1 MLRINVTL
9 FFVFLISSCG
19 GGGGGE
25 ATPAAQANTNSSSS
39 SSSNSSNNT
48 SNSTSSNT
56 SSNSASASNE
66 VASRVIDGYITGAN
80 VFIDFNYNLQQD
92 IGEPS
97 ASPAESGEP
106 GAYVFD
112 YENDFSAITDFSE
125 ACAKRRIQIA
135 EVPAGAVDSE
145 LGEVDKAFTMFYVPY
160 GTGSVNITPFTALY
174 MDFLKD
180 AKKQLKET
188 LNLKDDES
196 LDITV
201 ADGCGVNAEA
211 LASKFETR
219 ANTFSA
225 ELNTTYST
233 VLKDLYGDYIAD
245 LDNATKQK
253 AEKIVGYLKV
263 ASDIKATV
271 KTNFNN
277 KYEPSVSLSEGSIA
291 SIFGT
296 NDITSLPLSINIQHT
311 GPADSDGWSDVFSYF
326 TSGVRVLLN
335 GKIAKASCTEIDAN
349 NCTLFDPTYENIK
362 NNLDWYFSY
371 GGSSNS
377 SIIDGATIESRYRE
391 SKDINNQGSTS
402 CSQAAKLDMQG
413 IKSCSG
419 SGCPTSIKFEYE
431 ITHNRGFQALDGCD
445 VTDNP
450 YVYLFTQRIN
460 KSSDVEDRYGFQY
473 SLKDEN
479 EIYNAPPTN
488 FLGANKT
495 NVNYQ
500 NAFNKLEELFVPMS
514 SISSVEN
521 KLKINEF
528 ISVYRNLEQKT
539 DGETTSGNRYNL
551 IISTDG
557 STLDYNCKIYTWSA
571 SLGGYDFDNP
581 VETTGNIGY
590 TNCYN
595 ELISWN
601 FHN

>member
-1 MLRINVTL
+1 MKKVKITL
-9 FFVFLISSCG
+9 LCVYFLSACG

-25 ATPAAQANTNSSSS
+25 AQPIAQTSSSS
-39 SSSNSSNNT
+39 SSTNT
-48 SNSTSSNT
+48 SNSSTGTSSSSST
-56 SSNSASASNE
+56 SSEAI
-66 VASRVIDGYITGAN
+66 ASRVIDGYITGAN
-80 VFIDFNYNLQQD
+80 VFIDFNYNLIQD
-92 IGEPS
+92 SGEPS

-106 GAYVFD
+106 GSYVFD
-112 YENDFSAITDFSE
+112 YDNDFSAITDFSE
-125 ACAKRRIQIA
+125 ACANRRMQIA

-145 LGEVDKAFTMFYVPY
+145 LGEVDKAFTMFYMPY
-160 GTGSVNITPFTALY
+160 GSGNVNITPFTGLY

-180 AKKQLKET
+180 AKKQLKES
-188 LNLKDDES
+188 LNMKDDES

-201 ADGCGVNAEA
+201 ADGCGVVADA
-211 LASKFETR
+211 LALKFATR
-219 ANTFSA
+219 SATFAS
-225 ELNTTYST
+225 ELNASYAV

-263 ASDIKATV
+263 ASDIKAIV

-291 SIFGT
+291 SIFGN

-311 GPADSDGWSDVFSYF
+311 GPTDSNGWSDVFSYF

-335 GKIAKASCTEIDAN
+335 GKVAKASCSEVDAN
-349 NCTLFDPTYENIK
+349 NCVLFDPTYENIE

-377 SIIDGATIESRYRE
+377 TIIDGATIESRYRE
-391 SKDINNQGSTS
+391 SKDINNQGSTE

-413 IKSCSG
+413 TKLCSG
-419 SGCPTSIKFEYE
+419 SGCPSSINFEYE
-431 ITHNRGFQALDGCD
+431 ITHNKGFEALEGCD

-460 KSSDVEDRYGFQY
+460 KSTDVEDRYGFQY
-473 SLKDEN
+473 SLVNDT
-479 EIYNAPPTN
+479 EIYNSPPTN
-488 FLGANKT
+488 FLGVDKT
-495 NVNYQ
+495 NVDYQ
-500 NAFNKLEELFVPMS
+500 NAFNKLEELFVPMN
-514 SISSVEN
+514 SINSVQS
-521 KLKINEF
+521 KLKPNEF
-528 ISVYRNLEQKT
+528 ISVFRNIEQKT

-551 IISTDG
+551 IITTDG
-557 STLDYNCKIYTWSA
+557 STLEYSCKIYPYSTS
-571 SLGGYDFDNP
+571 SQRFDTDNP
-581 VETTGNIGY
+581 TSESSGNTGY

>member
-1 MLRINVTL
+1 MKKVNVTL
-9 FFVFLISSCG
+9 LCIYFLSACG

-25 ATPAAQANTNSSSS
+25 AQPIAQI
-39 SSSNSSNNT
+39 SNSGGSKSNSGGSI
-48 SNSTSSNT
+48 SNSGGSTSSSDSSST
-56 SSNSASASNE
+56 SSQAI
-66 VASRVIDGYITGAN
+66 ASRVIDGYITGAN
-80 VFIDFNYNLQQD
+80 VFIDFNYNLIQD
-92 IGEPS
+92 AGEPS
-97 ASPAESGEP
+97 ATPAESGEP
-106 GAYVFD
+106 GSYVFD

-135 EVPAGAVDSE
+135 EVPVGAVDSE

-160 GTGSVNITPFTALY
+160 GTGSVNITPFTSLY

-180 AKKQLKET
+180 AKKQLKES
-188 LNLKDDES
+188 LNMKDDES

-201 ADGCGVNAEA
+201 ADGCGSNANA

-225 ELNTTYST
+225 ELNTSYST

-271 KTNFNN
+271 KTNFSN
-277 KYEPSVSLSEGSIA
+277 KYEPSVSLSEGAIA
-291 SIFGT
+291 SIFGA

-335 GKIAKASCTEIDAN
+335 GKIAKASCTEVDAN
-349 NCTLFDPTYENIK
+349 NCTLFDPTYANIK
-362 NNLDWYFSY
+362 NNLDWYVSY

-377 SIIDGATIESRYRE
+377 SIIDGTIESRYRE
-391 SKDINNQGSTS
+391 SKVTDNEGSTS
-402 CSQAAKLDMQG
+402 CSQTAKLDLQG
-413 IKSCSG
+413 TKSCSG
-419 SGCPTSIKFEYE
+419 SECPSSIKYEYE
-431 ITHNRGFQALDGCD
+431 IVHNKGFQALDDCD
-445 VTDNP
+445 VTDGP

-460 KSSDVEDRYGFQY
+460 QSTDVEDRYGFQY
-473 SLKDEN
+473 SLKDQS

-514 SISSVEN
+514 SIGSVEN
-521 KLKINEF
+521 KLKNNEF

-551 IISTDG
+551 IISSDG
-557 STLDYNCKIYTWSA
+557 SALDYNCKIYTWSA
-571 SLGGYDFDNP
+571 GLGGYDYDNP
-581 VETTGNIGY
+581 VETTGNVGY

-601 FHN
+601 FNN

>member
-1 MLRINVTL
+1 MRKIIAIFILVN
-9 FFVFLISSCG
+9 FFTACG
-19 GGGGGE
+19 GGGGGD
-25 ATPAAQANTNSSSS
+25 AQPVAQI
-39 SSSNSSNNT
+39 SNSGGST
-48 SNSTSSNT
+48 SNSGS
-56 SSNSASASNE
+56 SASNPSSSTSNSGGSSASSQAI
-66 VASRVIDGYITGAN
+66 ASRVIDGYITGAN
-80 VFIDFNYNLQQD
+80 VFIDFNYNLIQD
-92 IGEPS
+92 SGEPS

-106 GAYVFD
+106 GSYVFD
-112 YENDFSAITDFSE
+112 YENDFNAITDFSE

-135 EVPAGAVDSE
+135 EIPAGAVDSE

-160 GTGSVNITPFTALY
+160 GGGSVNITPFTGLY

-180 AKKQLKET
+180 AKKKLKES
-188 LNLKDDES
+188 LNMKDDES

-201 ADGCGVNAEA
+201 ADGCGAVSDA
-211 LASKFETR
+211 LATKFATKS
-219 ANTFSA
+219 ATFAS
-225 ELNTTYST
+225 ELNTSYSA

-245 LDNATKQK
+245 LDNTTKQK

-263 ASDIKATV
+263 ASDIKETV

-277 KYEPSVSLSEGSIA
+277 KYQPSVSLSEGSIA
-291 SIFGT
+291 SIFGA
-296 NDITSLPLSINIQHT
+296 NDISSLPLSINIQHT

-335 GKIAKASCTEIDAN
+335 GKIAKASCSEIDAN

-391 SKDINNQGSTS
+391 SKEINNQGSTS

-413 IKSCSG
+413 NKSCSG